1 MGVID
6 ERMRFETY
14 NDFYIRKNIIREL
27 FLELTDDKREIYR
40 YYIYANRLLSDMK
53 ADGIWEFLAA
63 IDVDEYSES
72 IGRLRRY
79 YNKGGDHIEHRR

>member
-27 FLELTDDKREIYR
+27 FLELSDDKKEIYR
-40 YYIYANRLLSDMK
+40 YY
-53 ADGIWEFLAA
+53 
-63 IDVDEYSES
+63 VYS
-72 IGRLRRY
+72 
-79 YNKGGDHIEHRR
+79 